1 VLDVLSTTPQQ
12 TRHTVTAIIVAHD
25 GARLLPGLVRALR
38 AQTYPVERTVGV
50 DTGSRDRS
58 GAVLAE
64 LIGEDAVF
72 GMDRDTGYGEAVAVA
87 LQHSA
92 ARRTPRTDPNLTRVE
107 WIWLLHDDCE
117 PTPETLERLL
127 RAASRDRAVV
137 VLGPKVL
144 DGQDRRTL
152 REVGVSIDR
161 AGRRITGIEPGEI
174 DQGQHD
180 HNRMVLAVG
189 SAGML
194 VRRDAWEQLGGFDTR
209 LKLFRDDLDFCWRAQ
224 GAGYRVQVVTDA
236 ILYHRELSAR
246 RRRNAGERQQLR
258 RLDRRNA
265 LYVLAV
271 NLPLVTMLRVMAGCV
286 AGSMVRAAY
295 FLLTK
300 QLDLAAAQVYGVA
313 GLAGHPVWLWRGRRR
328 RAATRHE
335 AYSAARSF
343 IPPGRTL
350 SRLAES
356 VAGLL
361 SSGPP
366 QASGGMHQAASE
378 EPEDEQF
385 TDAQSVV
392 RRIIANPGVQLFVAL
407 TVVALIAERRLLGTS
422 PLGGGALV
430 PAWGSAAGLWSE
442 YLAGFHAVGIG
453 STASAPPYLAVV
465 AALATVLGGQS
476 WLAVDVLLLGSVPL
490 AGMTAYLATRR
501 IATATA
507 ARVLLAAAYA
517 LLPVATGAVAAG
529 RLGTAFAFAILPL
542 IGVSAGRMVTAPPR
556 PARRAAWATGLL
568 LALATAFAP
577 LVWVLG
583 VICVVFVLAVRRVL
597 WAMDPVNAIIVAVTP
612 FAVLFPWSLHLFASP
627 SAFLTE
633 AGIQSPALTS
643 ARLGPSALLLLSPGG
658 PGVPPIWVTAGLGLA
673 VLAAL
678 LPHRRTDVT
687 IGGWCVAVVGLL
699 AAIAVSRISIT
710 PAGGGPSAKGWPG
723 VAMAVAALGLLI
735 AAAPAAQWLAEMA
748 SSRVGG
754 ISRGTAWLL
763 AGAGLAV
770 AASAPVLVAG
780 YWVTVGVRGPVGS
793 VSAPVLPAFISA
805 SAATGGQNRTL
816 VLRPDGDSIDY
827 TVVRQSDPILGEPE
841 LTAAASATAA
851 LSRQVAGLGAPD
863 GADAGD
869 PGLSLGE
876 FGIKW
881 VMLPGPVDPVLAQRL
896 DAAVGLVPL
905 SKAPAYDL
913 WQVSGPVSRV
923 RVVAQDGTIT
933 SLSAQPVGMTAVS
946 APASGGTLELA
957 EPAGGWT
964 ATLNGVALKPLAAPV
979 DGWAQGFTLPPGGG
993 RLTITRND
1001 MARAVSLIVELIAL
1015 LAVCVLA
1022 LPGKRAEPAEEADAL
1037 AALRAA
1043 QHDKRAARAAQ
1054 RPRLSERYGLSGSR
1068 APQAAR
1074 SGHAR
1079 AGRAAPAGALGAL
1092 GPLGTGAARRRAASR
1107 DISAEDP
1114 VTTGSGVGVLD
1125 DEDEPGMTEDWDEP
1139 AHDPW
1144 TTGPFSAAPRE
1155 TGPHQAAPRETGP
1168 HQAAPRETG
1177 PHQAAPWETGPH
1189 QVPPWETGPHATTS
1203 RETGPHP
1210 AGPRETGPH
1219 PSASLETGPHP
1230 TRETGPHPAGPR
1242 ETGPHQA
1249 LPPGTGPHPT
1259 ASRETGPHQAE
1270 PPETGPRP
1278 PAPRTTGAHRA
1289 PSRGTGPKP
1298 APQRGTGPHPAGPQE
1313 TGPQRA
1319 GRPETGPHPAAAR
1332 ETGPY
1337 PAAARE
1343 TGPHPAPPWETGP
1356 HPTQPRGT
1364 GPHPAPPRETG
1375 PKPAMAPWET
1385 GEWGR
1390 PADGNDTREHDS
1402 ATWGE
1407 TDGRGEPAW
1416 RDESSRDESARGD
1429 EAGRQDDPARS
1440 DDSGRRAEPPERHS
1454 HRASRHSRPGRPG
1467 RLGGLGRRRGS
1478 GNRGAS

>member
-25 GARLLPGLVRALR
+25 GARLLPGLVQALQ
-38 AQTYPVERTVGV
+38 AQTYPVERVVGV

-64 LIGEDAVF
+64 LIGQDAVF
-72 GMDRDTGYGEAVAVA
+72 GMDRETGYGDAVAVA
-87 LQHSA
+87 LRHGA
-92 ARRTPRTDPNLTRVE
+92 ARRTPRTDPNLKRVE
-107 WIWLLHDDCE
+107 WVWLLHDDCE
-117 PTPETLERLL
+117 PAPETLERLL

-180 HNRMVLAVG
+180 HNRLVLAVG

-194 VRRDAWEQLGGFDTR
+194 VRRDAWDQLGGFDTR

-236 ILYHRELSAR
+236 VLYHRELSAR
-246 RRRNAGERQQLR
+246 RRRNADRRQRQQLR

-271 NLPLVTMLRVMAGCV
+271 NLPLLTMLRVLAGCV
-286 AGSMVRAAY
+286 AGSLVRAAY

-328 RAATRHE
+328 RAATRRE
-335 AYSAARSF
+335 SYSAARSF

-356 VAGLL
+356 IAGVL

-366 QASGGMHQAASE
+366 QASGGMHRAASE

-385 TDAQSVV
+385 TDAQSLV

-407 TVVALIAERRLLGTS
+407 TVIALVAERRLLGTS

-465 AALATVLGGQS
+465 AALATVLGGQP

-501 IATATA
+501 LAMATA
-507 ARVLLAAAYA
+507 ARVLLAVAYA
-517 LLPVATGAVAAG
+517 LLPVAIGAVAAG
-529 RLGTAFAFAILPL
+529 RLGTAFTFAILPL
-542 IGVSAGRMVTAPPR
+542 IAVAAARMVTAPPR

-568 LALATAFAP
+568 LALATAFTP

-633 AGIQSPALTS
+633 AGIQSTALSS

-658 PGVPPIWVTAGLGLA
+658 PGLPPVWVTAGLGLA

-687 IGGWCVAVVGLL
+687 IAGWCVTAVGLL
-699 AAIAVSRISIT
+699 AAIAVSRTSIT
-710 PAGGGPSAKGWPG
+710 PAGGGEPAKGWPG
-723 VAMAVAALGLLI
+723 VAMAVAALGLLL
-735 AAAPAAQWLAEMA
+735 AAAPAAQWLAETV
-748 SSRVGG
+748 SNRSGG
-754 ISRGTAWLL
+754 ITRGTRRLL
-763 AGAGLAV
+763 AGVVLAV

-780 YWVTVGVRGPVGS
+780 YWVTAGVRGPVGS
-793 VSAPVLPAFISA
+793 VASPLLPAFISA
-805 SAATGGQNRTL
+805 SAANGDQDRTL

-827 TVVRQSDPILGEPE
+827 SVIRQSDPILGEPE
-841 LTAAASATAA
+841 LTAAAPAA
-851 LSRQVAGLGAPD
+851 AGLSRQVAALGAPD

-869 PGLSLGE
+869 PGLSLGQ

-881 VMLPGPVDPVLAQRL
+881 VMLPGPVDPTLAQRL

-923 RVVAQDGTIT
+923 WVIAQDGAIT
-933 SLSAQPVGMTAVS
+933 PLPAQPVDMSAVS
-946 APASGGTLELA
+946 APASGGTLVLA
-957 EPAGGWT
+957 EPSGGWT
-964 ATLNGVALKPLAAPV
+964 ATLSGTALKPLSAPV
-979 DGWAQGFTLPPGGG
+979 DGWAQGFTLPAGGG
-993 RLTITRND
+993 RLAITRND
-1001 MARAVSLIVELIAL
+1001 VARTVCLIVELIAV

-1022 LPGKRAEPAEEADAL
+1022 LPGKRADTTEEAEAL

-1043 QHDKRAARAAQ
+1043 QTDKRAARSAQ
-1054 RPRLSERYGLSGSR
+1054 RPKLSERYGLSGSR
-1068 APQAAR
+1068 TLQAAR
-1074 SGHAR
+1074 AGHAR
-1079 AGRAAPAGALGAL
+1079 AGRAASAASL
-1092 GPLGTGAARRRAASR
+1092 GPLGIGAVRRRAASQ
-1107 DISAEDP
+1107 DAGAGDP
-1114 VTTGSGVGVLD
+1114 VTTGSGVGVLAD
-1125 DEDEPGMTEDWDEP
+1125 TDEPDATADWDESEEDSYGLEQ
-1139 AHDPW
+1139 DPRA
-1144 TTGPFSAAPRE
+1144 TGSLP
-1155 TGPHQAAPRETGP
+1155 
-1168 HQAAPRETG
+1168 
-1177 PHQAAPWETGPH
+1177 AAPWETGPH
-1189 QVPPWETGPHATTS
+1189 QAASWETGPHEVPPWETGPHATTP

-1210 AGPRETGPH
+1210 AGPKETGPH
-1219 PSASLETGPHP
+1219 PSA
-1230 TRETGPHPAGPR
+1230 PR
-1242 ETGPHQA
+1242 
-1249 LPPGTGPHPT
+1249 GTGPHPT
-1259 ASRETGPHQAE
+1259 ASRETGPHQAG
-1270 PPETGPRP
+1270 PQET
-1278 PAPRTTGAHRA
+1278 APRSASPRGTGSHRA
-1289 PSRGTGPKP
+1289 PSRATGPKP
-1298 APQRGTGPHPAGPQE
+1298 APRRGTGPHAAEPQE
-1313 TGPQRA
+1313 TGPQRTW
-1319 GRPETGPHPAAAR
+1319 RPQTGPHEPLPQRETGPHEPLPQR
-1332 ETGPY
+1332 ETGPHQA
-1337 PAAARE
+1337 PPRETGPHEVPRETGPHQTAPRE
-1343 TGPHPAPPWETGP
+1343 TGPHPAT
-1356 HPTQPRGT
+1356 
-1364 GPHPAPPRETG
+1364 PRETG

-1385 GEWGR
+1385 GELDR
-1390 PADGNDTREHDS
+1390 LVDGNDTRGRDS
-1402 ATWGE
+1402 ATWDHAAWE
-1407 TDGRGEPAW
+1407 DSDGRGEPGW
-1416 RDESSRDESARGD
+1416 RDEADRR
-1429 EAGRQDDPARS
+1429 DDPART

-1454 HRASRHSRPGRPG
+1454 HRASRHSRPGRM
-1467 RLGGLGRRRGS
+1467 GGLGRRRGS
-1478 GNRGAS
+1478 GNRGTS